1 MHMLQVS
8 PSALR
13 TEILNNS
20 ICGARTSLSFLQKVL
35 DKSFHVAYFKEFVV
49 D

>member
-1 MHMLQVS
+1 MHVLQIS
-8 PSALR
+8 LSALR

-20 ICGARTSLSFLQKVL
+20 ICGARTSLSFLQNVL
-35 DKSFHVAYFKEFVV
+35 DKSFHVAYFKEFVL